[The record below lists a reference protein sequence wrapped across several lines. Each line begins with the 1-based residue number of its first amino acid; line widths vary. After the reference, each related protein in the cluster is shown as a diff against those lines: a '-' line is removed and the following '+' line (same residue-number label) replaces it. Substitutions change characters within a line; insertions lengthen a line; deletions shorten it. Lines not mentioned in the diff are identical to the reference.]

1 MKTFKMI
8 LVASAIMV
16 FAACGS
22 NESKEV
28 EMIDSTVVDSTVIDT
43 IESAVVVVADT
54 TVAEAK

>member
-28 EMIDSTVVDSTVIDT
+28 EMIDSTVVDSTV
-43 IESAVVVVADT
+43 VVVADT